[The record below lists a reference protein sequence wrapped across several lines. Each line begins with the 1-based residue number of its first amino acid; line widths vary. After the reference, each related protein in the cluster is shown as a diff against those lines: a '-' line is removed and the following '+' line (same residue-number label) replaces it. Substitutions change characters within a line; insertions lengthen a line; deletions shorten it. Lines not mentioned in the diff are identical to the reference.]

1 MFLGKKVLPMKTVP
15 ATRQPCVPSL
25 PGEVSGCSGA
35 SSQLSSPQPV
45 LGLLLLLFQS
55 EFAPS

>member
-1 MFLGKKVLPMKTVP
+1 MFLAKKVLPMKTIP
-15 ATRQPCVPSL
+15 ATGQPCVPSL
-25 PGEVSGCSGA
+25 PGEVSGCPGA
-35 SSQLSSPQPV
+35 SSQLSSPQPA